1 MRKTIAGLILIAAG
15 VGLGL
20 AFLHPKAPPPP
31 GSVLRARLNAD
42 IASSDP
48 GMKRDANT
56 DAVLLHVVEGLV
68 AVREDGSIA
77 PMLASGWTVS
87 PDGRTYRFALRHGV
101 RFHNGALL
109 TSADVKWSLDRYLA
123 PGSTWRCKPDLS
135 AKGIAA
141 VTAVRTPDPDTVEI
155 VLDRPAPL
163 FLPTLARLDCGST
176 GISHRAS
183 VGPDGKWLYPIGTG
197 PFRWGEWRHNQ
208 YVDLVKFDGYRP
220 LPGGTDGNAGGKHAL
235 VDRIRFSV
243 IPDGSA
249 ASAALL
255 RGSLDVLDALAP
267 NELGT
272 IAGAPG
278 IKLDAAKSS
287 DFYGI
292 LLQTGKP
299 PLDDVRLR
307 RALALSLDVAALTRV
322 VTHGTGVPDSSPI
335 PVVNA
340 FHGPAEQ
347 VLVKRDLATARA
359 LVRASG
365 YRGEPIQLLTSHSPP
380 EMYDAAILVQAMA
393 RDAGINVQV
402 VSLDWATQLS
412 QYSSGD
418 YQATMFGFSAR
429 LDPSL
434 MYNVLIG
441 DRAVD
446 PRKVWNSP
454 AAIDLLHQS
463 VVTGDRVQR
472 QQILDTLEEK
482 FRADV
487 PAIVLYNTRRVT
499 ALRAPVTGYR
509 SWAAQTQRLWNVGLA
524 NSGSGGAR

>member
-20 AFLHPKAPPPP
+20 AFVHPKAPPPP
-31 GSVLRARLNAD
+31 GSILRARLNAD

-68 AVREDGSIA
+68 AVREDGSVA
-77 PMLASGWTVS
+77 PMLASGWTIS
-87 PDGRTYRFALRHGV
+87 PDGRTYRFALRHGI
-101 RFHNGALL
+101 RFHNGAVL

-123 PGSTWRCKPDLS
+123 PGSSWRCKPDLS

-141 VTAVRTPDPDTVEI
+141 VTAVDTPDPYTVDI
-155 VLDRPAPL
+155 RLDRPAPL
-163 FLPTLARLDCGST
+163 FLATLARLDCGST
-176 GISHRAS
+176 GIAHRAS
-183 VGPDGKWLYPIGTG
+183 VEPDGKWLYPIGTG
-197 PFRWGEWRHNQ
+197 PYRWGEWRHNQ
-208 YVDLVKFDGYRP
+208 YIDLAKFDGYQP

-235 VDRIRFSV
+235 VDRLRFSV

-272 IAGAPG
+272 IEGAPG
-278 IKLDAAKSS
+278 IKLDSAKSS

-292 LLQTGKP
+292 LLQTGTP
-299 PLDDVRLR
+299 PLNDVRLR
-307 RALALSLDVAALTRV
+307 RALSLSLDVAALTRV

-335 PVVNA
+335 PAVNS
-340 FHGPAEQ
+340 FYGPVEH

-359 LVRASG
+359 LVKASG
-365 YRGEPIQLLTSHSPP
+365 YRGEPIELYTSHSPP
-380 EMYDAAILVQAMA
+380 EFYDAAILVQAMA
-393 RDAGINVQV
+393 RDAGINIQV
-402 VSLDWATQLS
+402 VSVDWATQLS
-412 QYSSGD
+412 HYSNGD

-446 PRKVWNSP
+446 PRKVWNSRE
-454 AAIDLLHQS
+454 AIDLLHQS
-463 VVTGDRVQR
+463 VVTGDRAQR
-472 QQILDTLEEK
+472 QKILDTLEQK
-482 FRADV
+482 FRAEV

-499 ALRAPVTGYR
+499 ALRTAVTGYH
-509 SWAAQTQRLWNVGLA
+509 SWAAQTQRLWNVGL
-524 NSGSGGAR
+524 GEVR

>member
-1 MRKTIAGLILIAAG
+1 MRKTVAGLILIAAG

-20 AFLHPKAPPPP
+20 AFVHPKAPPPP
-31 GSVLRARLNAD
+31 GSMLRARLNAD

-68 AVREDGSIA
+68 ALREDGSVG
-77 PMLASGWTVS
+77 PMLASSWTVS
-87 PDGRTYRFALRHGV
+87 PDGRTYRFALRHGI
-101 RFHNGALL
+101 RFHNGAPL

-123 PGSTWRCKPDLS
+123 PDSHWRCKSDLS

-141 VTAVRTPDPDTVEI
+141 VTVIDTPDPDTVDI

-163 FLPTLARLDCGST
+163 FLATLARLDCGGT
-176 GISHRAS
+176 GITHRAS
-183 VGPDGKWLYPIGTG
+183 VGPDGAWLYPIGTG

-208 YVDLVKFDGYRP
+208 YIDLVKYDGYRP

-235 VDRIRFSV
+235 VERVRFSV

-278 IKLDAAKSS
+278 IKQDSAMSA

-292 LLQTGKP
+292 LLQTGAP
-299 PLDDVRLR
+299 ILRDVRLR

-322 VTHGTGVPDSSPI
+322 VTHGTGVPDSSPV
-335 PVVNA
+335 PAANA
-340 FHGPAEQ
+340 FYGAAER

-359 LVRASG
+359 LVKASG
-365 YRGEPIQLLTSHSPP
+365 YRGEPIELMTSHSPP

-393 RDAGINVQV
+393 RDAGINIEI
-402 VSLDWATQLS
+402 VSLDWATQFAR
-412 QYSSGD
+412 YSSGD

-429 LDPSL
+429 MDASQ
-434 MYNVLIG
+434 MFGVLIG
-441 DRAVD
+441 DRATD

-454 AAIDLLHQS
+454 QAIDLLHQS
-463 VVTGDRVQR
+463 VVTGDRAQR
-472 QQILDTLEEK
+472 QKIFDQLEAR
-482 FRADV
+482 FRSEV

-499 ALRAPVTGYR
+499 ALRTPVTGYR
-509 SWAAQTQRLWNVGLA
+509 AWSAQTQRLWNVGL
-524 NSGSGGAR
+524 GAAR

>member
-1 MRKTIAGLILIAAG
+1 MRRAIAGLILIA
-15 VGLGL
+15 VGLLVGSL
-20 AFLHPKAPPPP
+20 LLHPGTPAPD

-68 AVREDGSIA
+68 AVREDGSIG

-87 PDGRTYRFALRHGV
+87 PDGRTYRFALRRGI

-123 PGSTWRCKPDLS
+123 PGSRWRCKPDLS
-135 AKGIAA
+135 ANGIAA
-141 VTAVRTPDPDTVEI
+141 VRAIRTPDPDTVE
-155 VLDRPAPL
+155 VELDRPAPL

-176 GISHRAS
+176 GISHRDS
-183 VGPDGKWLYPIGTG
+183 VGADGKWRYPIGTG

-208 YVDLVKFDGYRP
+208 YIDLVRYKGYQP
-220 LPGGTDGNAGGKHAL
+220 QPGGTDGNAGGKHAL

-272 IAGAPG
+272 IEGAPG
-278 IKLDAAKSS
+278 IKLDSAMSS
-287 DFYGI
+287 DFYCI
-292 LLQTGKP
+292 LLQARMG
-299 PLDDVRLR
+299 PLRDVRLR

-322 VTHGTGVPDSSPI
+322 VTHGTGIPDSSPV
-335 PVVNA
+335 PAVNA
-340 FHGPAEQ
+340 YYGPVQ
-347 VLVKRDLATARA
+347 RQLVRRDLTTARA

-365 YRGEPIQLLTSHSPP
+365 YRGQAIELLTSHSPP

-393 RDAGINVQV
+393 RDAGINIQIVN
-402 VSLDWATQLS
+402 LDWATQLAR
-412 QYSSGD
+412 YSSGD

-434 MYNVLIG
+434 MWNVLIG
-441 DRAVD
+441 DRTTD
-446 PRKVWNSP
+446 PRKVWNAP
-454 AAIDLLHQS
+454 DAIDLFHQS
-463 VVTGDRVQR
+463 ETTGDHATR
-472 QQILDTLEEK
+472 QKVLDALERR

-499 ALRAPVTGYR
+499 ALRDRVTGYR
-509 SWAAQTQRLWNVGLA
+509 SWQAQTQRLWNVGL
-524 NSGSGGAR
+524 GAVR